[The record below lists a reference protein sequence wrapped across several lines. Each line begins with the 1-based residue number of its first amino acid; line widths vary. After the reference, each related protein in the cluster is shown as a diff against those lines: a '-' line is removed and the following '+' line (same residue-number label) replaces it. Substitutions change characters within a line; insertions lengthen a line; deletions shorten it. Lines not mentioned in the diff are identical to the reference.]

1 MYIGLEKKIFETINE
16 TVENMGFEIVRLK
29 LTSNSV
35 KLASKKILEILI
47 ARKDEQHVSIGDC
60 RSLSHQLSAVLDVE
74 DVIEGKYNL
83 EIASAGVERPL
94 VKLSDFEKY
103 KHYVIKLKLHKSVND
118 SKKYQCKILDVI
130 GDKIN
135 CMLDNKEHITIEYDN
150 VKDAHLVLTDD
161 LYRKIVN
168 KGK

>member
-1 MYIGLEKKIFETINE
+1 MYIGLEKKIFDTINH
-16 TVENMGFEIVRLK
+16 TVEHMGFEIVRLK

-47 ARKDEQHVSIGDC
+47 ARQDEQHVSIGDC

-74 DVIEGKYNL
+74 DMIEGKYNL

-103 KHYVIKLKLHKSVND
+103 KNYVIKLKLHKSVND

-130 GDKIN
+130 EDKIN
-135 CMLDNKEHITIEYDN
+135 CMLDNKQHIVVEYDN
-150 VKDAHLVLTDD
+150 IKDAHLVLTDD